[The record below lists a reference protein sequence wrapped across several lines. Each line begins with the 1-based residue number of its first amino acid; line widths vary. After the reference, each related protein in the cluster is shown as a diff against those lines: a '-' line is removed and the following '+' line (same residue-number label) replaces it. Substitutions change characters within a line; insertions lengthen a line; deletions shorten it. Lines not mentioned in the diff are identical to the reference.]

1 MKYITKLKRF
11 TALLLMFVLL
21 LTTSSCRGSEAK
33 KVDKLILNIGDVTA
47 ESGEVIEEARTA
59 YEELSDEEKKL
70 VKEYEQLET
79 IEDEY
84 EECLLDALEGDSSLK
99 QIEMIVSAA
108 MASYSPS
115 FRLDREER
123 VLYFETTA
131 DQDSTETILYY
142 PGLATAIFNTLEN
155 NMCKIS
161 SDLFEVT
168 QKYHV
173 DTVSIMHGY
182 YEWSDLLKVKNG
194 DVVESIL

>member
-1 MKYITKLKRF
+1 
-11 TALLLMFVLL
+11 MFVLL
-21 LTTSSCRGSEAK
+21 LTISSCRGSEAK
-33 KVDKLILNIGDVTA
+33 KVDKLILGIGDVTT
-47 ESGEVIEEARTA
+47 ESGEAIEEARTA
-59 YEELSDEEKKL
+59 YEKLSDEKKKL

-84 EECLLDALEGDSSLK
+84 EKCLLDALEEDSSLK

-108 MASYSPS
+108 MADYSPS

-161 SDLFEVT
+161 SDLYDIT
-168 QKYHV
+168 QQYRV
-173 DTVSIMHGY
+173 DTVCIMHGY
-182 YEWSDLLKVKNG
+182 YEWSDLLTVKNG
-194 DVVESIL
+194 DVIESIL